1 MARKAIIAGVL
12 AGAAFLL
19 AFGHYTHQGYVNV
32 VDAGESVR
40 LLDHGFHLRLPWH
53 RVTTYPIRCRE
64 THVQIFE
71 EGPDV
76 KIHFDGV
83 LYVGIAP
90 DSVLSLHR
98 AYKGAYMEK
107 VISPIISDF
116 LRNQAEA
123 YGLWEEDVGPQRV
136 TAVML
141 DLLGIEGGKYGI
153 NVTDMWLRSYE
164 AERTTGT
171 F

>member
-1 MARKAIIAGVL
+1 MRRKAIIVGIF

-19 AFGHYTHQGYVNV
+19 TFGHYTHQGYVNV
-32 VDAGESVR
+32 VDAGDSVR
-40 LLDHGFHLRLPWH
+40 LLDHGFHLRAPWH

-64 THVQIFE
+64 MRVQVFE
-71 EGPDV
+71 ENPDV

-83 LYVGIAP
+83 LYVGIAR
-90 DSVLSLHR
+90 DSVASLHR

-107 VISPIISDF
+107 VISPVISDF
-116 LRNQAEA
+116 LRTQAEA
-123 YGLWEEDVGPQRV
+123 YGLWEEDVESQRV

-141 DLLGIEGGKYGI
+141 DLLGVEGGKHGI
-153 NVTDMWLRSYE
+153 NVTNMWLRSYE
-164 AERTTGT
+164 AERMTGI

>member
-1 MARKAIIAGVL
+1 MARKTIIAAIVIGL
-12 AGAAFLL
+12 AFLL

-32 VDAGESVR
+32 VDAGESLR
-40 LLDHGFHLRLPWH
+40 LLEHGLHLRAPWH

-64 THVQIFE
+64 VRVQIFV
-71 EGPDV
+71 EGSDV

-83 LYVGIAP
+83 LYVGIAR
-90 DSVLSLHR
+90 DSVESLHR
-98 AYKGAYMEK
+98 AYDGAYMEK
-107 VISPIISDF
+107 VISPIISSF
-116 LRNQAEA
+116 LRDKAEA
-123 YGLWEEDVGPQRV
+123 YGLWEEDVESQRV

-141 DLLGIEGGKYGI
+141 DLLGTEGGKYGI
-153 NVTDMWLRSYE
+153 NITHMWLGSYE

>member
-1 MARKAIIAGVL
+1 MARNAIIVGICAGV
-12 AGAAFLL
+12 ASLL
-19 AFGHYTHQGYVNV
+19 TFGHYTHQGYVNV
-32 VDAGESVR
+32 VDAGDSIR
-40 LLDHGFHLRLPWH
+40 LLDHGLHLRAPWH

-64 THVQIFE
+64 TRVQIFE

-98 AYKGAYMEK
+98 AYEGAYMEK
-107 VISPIISDF
+107 VISPMISDF
-116 LRNQAEA
+116 LRNRAEA

-141 DLLGIEGGKYGI
+141 DLLGTEGGKYGI
-153 NVTDMWLRSYE
+153 NVTTMWLRSYE
-164 AERTTGT
+164 AERTSGT

>member
-1 MARKAIIAGVL
+1 MARKATILAVF

-32 VDAGESVR
+32 VDAGDSFRMLE
-40 LLDHGFHLRLPWH
+40 HGFHLRAPWH
-53 RVTTYPIRCRE
+53 HVTTYPIRCRE
-64 THVQIFE
+64 MRVQVFE
-71 EGPDV
+71 EGSEV

-83 LYVGIAP
+83 LYVGIAR
-90 DSVLSLHR
+90 DSVASLHR
-98 AYKGAYMEK
+98 AYHGAYMEK
-107 VISPIISDF
+107 VVSPMISSF

-123 YGLWEEDVGPQRV
+123 YGLWEEDVEPQRV

-141 DLLGIEGGKYGI
+141 DLLGAEGGKYGI
-153 NVTDMWLRSYE
+153 NISHMWLRAYE
-164 AERTTGT
+164 AERTTAT